1 MIEQNLESAR
11 QNEKKDGPKIAL
23 FCFIAG
29 ALLGFNAYE
38 LLAEGRG
45 IVPAFMDAQLGGILS
60 ALISAGLFFGCIYFI
75 YSSIINR
82 KKGVTEK
89 RVAQFMKN
97 LQAFGPE
104 DEVLARIE
112 GITPVLCEE
121 GELRY
126 DEALITGTSAKSVDF
141 NFIYPISALCTA
153 GILST
158 GSEPGFYLHA
168 VYGGRKHKHSSK
180 APETKCEMI
189 LQDLERLRPGLKI
202 QRAKPAKR

>member
-1 MIEQNLESAR
+1 MYREMIEQNLESAR

-126 DEALITGTSAKSVDF
+126 DEALITGTS
-141 NFIYPISALCTA
+141 
-153 GILST
+153 T